1 MKAVVGLLV
10 LLVRVSHGVETHCDG
25 RQDRAQC
32 FGVLGGSIDIQL
44 MNGTSEIHKYKYL
57 KNSLVLLYVSDKQVQ
72 ANTIEHRSLIFHVN
86 GTFRINNLSSNDSG
100 IYTLQTFD
108 AAARSTGE
116 WTLQLFIQAPVS
128 SVQLVS
134 ECLSQGER
142 RVSCSSEGG
151 DSPQY
156 SWTLD
161 GRTLTDAELFSENNE
176 TNIITLKQH
185 VSGRLVCSVRNYISN
200 VSKEERISTC
210 GFIFINCT
218 SVNGTQIS
226 GWVHEANKTLCIKP
240 TTQLTRDPKMITQTA
255 VTEGTD
261 RVPIENPNDILS
273 PAFSSAQLWYISILS
288 LISAVLLAFL
298 ILLVVG
304 VAVIWAQRKKQNNKP
319 TKQKDEEDDEE
330 VTYADVRVMKHREK
344 EMEQKSEVEVE
355 YGQVK
360 FSKRPLY
367 TEPTEDDCLYANVQK
382 SDDLSDHCFYTYCT
396 TE

>member
-1 MKAVVGLLV
+1 MTRILFYY
-10 LLVRVSHGVETHCDG
+10 
-25 RQDRAQC
+25 Q
-32 FGVLGGSIDIQL
+32 
-44 MNGTSEIHKYKYL
+44 
-57 KNSLVLLYVSDKQVQ
+57 NSSV
-72 ANTIEHRSLIFHVN
+72 F
-86 GTFRINNLSSNDSG
+86 LS
-100 IYTLQTFD
+100 
-108 AAARSTGE
+108 
-116 WTLQLFIQAPVS
+116 APVS
-128 SVQLVS
+128 SVLLVS

-142 RVSCSSEGG
+142 RVSCSSKGG

-161 GRTLTDAELFSENNE
+161 GRTLTDAELLSVNNE
-176 TNIITLKQH
+176 SNIITLKQH

-344 EMEQKSEVEVE
+344 EMEQKSEVE